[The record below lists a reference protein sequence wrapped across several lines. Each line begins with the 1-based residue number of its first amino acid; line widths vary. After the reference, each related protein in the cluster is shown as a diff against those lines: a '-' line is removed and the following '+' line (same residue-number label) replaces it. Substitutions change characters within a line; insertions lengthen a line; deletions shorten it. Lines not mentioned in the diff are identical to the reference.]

1 MKKISIILMAGIL
14 ALASCS
20 TIEEIPTNDPAVEP
34 AQGEWT
40 ITIPATKDVDTKA
53 LDLEGNTLTAYW
65 SADDEVKVF
74 NGTELIGTLDV
85 TPDSGSKPTTAMLS
99 GTFSSVSGLSTGSTL
114 TLLLPRDVWNYTGQV
129 GTLASIQ
136 SKYDYA
142 IATVSIDA
150 LDTSN
155 NTITT
160 TAASFENQQS
170 IYRFAFR
177 KSSSAF
183 SIKDFKVSSAGNRI
197 VSEMTLGGTPTL
209 GGLTVTPAS
218 ATADPL
224 FVSIRNTG
232 TAEDTYNFIVTGS
245 DDALYDVSK
254 QIPARVLDVPG
265 KFISA
270 TTMDLTQPSFAPA
283 SGTVST
289 STEVL

>member
-1 MKKISIILMAGIL
+1 MKRISIILMAGIM

-20 TIEEIPTNDPAVEP
+20 TIEEMPTNDPAVEP

-40 ITIPATKDVDTKA
+40 ITIQACKAVDTKA

-65 SADDEVKVF
+65 SADDKVKVF
-74 NGTELIGTLDV
+74 NGTELIGTLNV

-99 GTFSSVSGLSTGSTL
+99 GTFSSVSGLSQGSTL
-114 TLLLPRDVWNYTGQV
+114 TLLLPRDTWSYTGQV
-129 GTLASIQ
+129 GTLESIQ
-136 SKYDYA
+136 SNYDYA
-142 IATVSIDA
+142 IATVSIDD
-150 LDTSN
+150 LDISN

-177 KSSSAF
+177 KGGSAF
-183 SIKDFKVSSAGNRI
+183 SIKDFRISSAGNRI
-197 VSEMTLGGTPTL
+197 VSGMTLGGTPTM

-232 TAEDTYNFIVTGS
+232 TTVDTYSFLITGN
-245 DDALYDVSK
+245 DDALYSVSK
-254 QIPARVLDVPG
+254 EIPARVLDVPG

>member
-270 TTMDLTQPSFAPA
+270 TTMDLTKPSFAPA